1 LLPFDERHEANRH
14 ASITPMAQM
23 LLTTGTDCQL
33 AIGRYPRF
41 LYNASGGG
49 GEGSLAAADANGWRG
64 ITLDPSTLT
73 IPPLDWRSTRFL
85 GLPLPPGLRIAI
97 EPDELSG
104 RWQEASGALEL
115 SFRARFRFTAFGIA
129 APELMVATR
138 LTSCSVSSTHHTAQG
153 RPLDS
158 QGSGTV
164 VGVALVPP
172 TGNLVFDRFLGLPGE
187 ALALLHCRI
196 SS

>member
-1 LLPFDERHEANRH
+1 
-14 ASITPMAQM
+14 MQ
-23 LLTTGTDCQL
+23 LTTGPGCQL

-41 LYNASGGG
+41 HYNASGGG
-49 GEGSLAAADANGWRG
+49 GEGTLADADGSGWRA
-64 ITLDPSTLT
+64 ITLDTGSLR

-104 RWQEASGALEL
+104 RWQQASGALEL

-129 APELMVATR
+129 APELLVVTHLSSA
-138 LTSCSVSSTHHTAQG
+138 SVSGQMHDAKGRALDDQG
-153 RPLDS
+153 D
-158 QGSGTV
+158 GTV

-172 TGNLVFDRFLGLPGE
+172 TGNSAFDRFLGLPGE
-187 ALALLHCRI
+187 ALAVLNCRI